1 MELDEPAAAA
11 ELVKKSK
18 KKKRLT
24 IGGSAARAV
33 EEVKGYQ
40 LPERD
45 RIVYHHYPPYPF
57 RC

>member
-1 MELDEPAAAA
+1 MELDGAVAAA
-11 ELVKKSK
+11 EMVQKSK

-24 IGGSAARAV
+24 IGGSAAGAV

-45 RIVYHHYPPYPF
+45 RIVYHHYPLFSF

>member
-24 IGGSAARAV
+24 IGGVSR
-33 EEVKGYQ
+33 
-40 LPERD
+40 
-45 RIVYHHYPPYPF
+45 
-57 RC
+57 